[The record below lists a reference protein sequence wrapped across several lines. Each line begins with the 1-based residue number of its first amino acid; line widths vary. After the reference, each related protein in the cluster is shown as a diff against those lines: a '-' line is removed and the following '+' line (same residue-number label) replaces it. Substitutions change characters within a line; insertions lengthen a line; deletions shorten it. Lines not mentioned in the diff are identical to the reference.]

1 MFVLRFD
8 LRIPPFVTNLTHAEQ
23 YREFLRMVEWSD
35 DKGFAAVVLSEHHG
49 TEDGYMNSPL
59 LLAGSVLGRT
69 SNVFCS
75 VSALLL
81 PLHDPLRIAE
91 EIATIDLIAPGRFN
105 VVIGVGYRESEFE
118 MFGKNRKTRGKDT
131 EEGIRTVLTALKGK
145 PFTYNGREML
155 ITPQPVSDPSSLI
168 SVGGSV
174 EISAKRAARLG
185 LSFVPAV
192 RDENLE
198 SVYYEEAKAVGYE
211 NPMCMMPSGPGMV
224 IVTEDPERIWNEIGD
239 NLIYDA
245 ISYAAWQYKDQRS
258 SWHIEGTSIEE
269 LKAGGQHLIVTPD
282 ECVDL
287 VKTNGAAVLHPLIG
301 GIDPSIGWESL
312 ELVANKVI
320 PTLN

>member
-91 EIATIDLIAPGRFN
+91 EIATTDLIAPGRFN

-145 PFTYNGREML
+145 PFTYNGREVL

-174 EISAKRAARLG
+174 EISA
-185 LSFVPAV
+185 
-192 RDENLE
+192 
-198 SVYYEEAKAVGYE
+198 
-211 NPMCMMPSGPGMV
+211 
-224 IVTEDPERIWNEIGD
+224 
-239 NLIYDA
+239 
-245 ISYAAWQYKDQRS
+245 
-258 SWHIEGTSIEE
+258 
-269 LKAGGQHLIVTPD
+269 
-282 ECVDL
+282 
-287 VKTNGAAVLHPLIG
+287 
-301 GIDPSIGWESL
+301 
-312 ELVANKVI
+312 
-320 PTLN
+320 

>member
-81 PLHDPLRIAE
+81 PLHDSLRIAE

-131 EEGIRTVLTALKGK
+131 EEGIRAVLTALKGR
-145 PFTYNGREML
+145 PFTYNGREVL
-155 ITPQPVSDPSSLI
+155 ITPKPVSDPSSLI

-224 IVTEDPERIWNEIGD
+224 IVTEDPERTWNEIGD

>member
-81 PLHDPLRIAE
+81 PLHDSLRIAE

-145 PFTYNGREML
+145 PFTYDGREVL
-155 ITPQPVSDPSSLI
+155 ITPKPVSDPSSLI

-224 IVTEDPERIWNEIGD
+224 IVTEDPERTWNEIGD

-269 LKAGGQHLIVTPD
+269 LKASGQHLIVTPD

>member
-1 MFVLRFD
+1 M
-8 LRIPPFVTNLTHAEQ
+8 
-23 YREFLRMVEWSD
+23 
-35 DKGFAAVVLSEHHG
+35 
-49 TEDGYMNSPL
+49 
-59 LLAGSVLGRT
+59 
-69 SNVFCS
+69 C
-75 VSALLL
+75 
-81 PLHDPLRIAE
+81 
-91 EIATIDLIAPGRFN
+91 
-105 VVIGVGYRESEFE
+105 
-118 MFGKNRKTRGKDT
+118 
-131 EEGIRTVLTALKGK
+131 IRD
-145 PFTYNGREML
+145 R
-155 ITPQPVSDPSSLI
+155 
-168 SVGGSV
+168 
-174 EISAKRAARLG
+174 
-185 LSFVPAV
+185 SFVPAV

-224 IVTEDPERIWNEIGD
+224 IVTEDPERTWNEIGD

-282 ECVDL
+282 ECADL

>member
-81 PLHDPLRIAE
+81 PLHDSLRIAE

-145 PFTYNGREML
+145 PFTYDGREVL
-155 ITPQPVSDPSSLI
+155 ITPKPVSDPSSLI

-224 IVTEDPERIWNEIGD
+224 IVTEDPERTWNEIGD

-282 ECVDL
+282 ECADL

>member
-131 EEGIRTVLTALKGK
+131 EEGIRAVLTALKGR
-145 PFTYNGREML
+145 PFTYNGREVL

-224 IVTEDPERIWNEIGD
+224 IVTEDPERTWNEIGD

>member
-131 EEGIRTVLTALKGK
+131 EEGIRTVLTALKGE
-145 PFTYNGREML
+145 PFTYNGREVL
-155 ITPQPVSDPSSLI
+155 ITPKPVSDPSSLI

-224 IVTEDPERIWNEIGD
+224 IVTEDPERTWNEIGD